1 MRLASLAS
9 WLLILAAA
17 AALTGCGGAPV
28 APAEQASPSGDAAG
42 VIDWMDDYESAV
54 ARAQEDGKPLMV
66 DVGAEWCSS
75 CKRLDETVFARADV
89 AAAAE
94 AFVPVRVDGDAR
106 RDLVADFDVTGYPTV
121 IFLAPDGDE
130 LGRVRGAVPYQIMLD
145 EMAKA
150 APSAP

>member
-1 MRLASLAS
+1 MRLTSLAS

-17 AALTGCGGAPV
+17 ATLTGCRP
-28 APAEQASPSGDAAG
+28 PTSTSGDTADL
-42 VIDWMDDYESAV
+42 IDWMDDYEAAI
-54 ARAQEDGKPLMV
+54 ARAGEEGKPLMV
-66 DVGAEWCSS
+66 DVGAEWCSA
-75 CKRLDETVFARADV
+75 CDRLDETVFSRTDV
-89 AAAAE
+89 AEAAE

-106 RDLVADFDVTGYPTV
+106 GDLVASFQVTGYPTI
-121 IFLAPDGDE
+121 IFLAPDGSE